1 MRAKDKGT
9 FAESH
14 VVKHLVGSGIFP
26 DAHRSALAGSAD
38 IGDIIGCR
46 DFTIQV
52 KNCATMQ
59 IPAWLRATEEQRSRH
74 GEPYGV
80 LVIKRLGSGVR
91 SIGDWHVVMLGEP
104 WKQLWREA
112 GKPVINMWFAKK
124 NTMEALN
131 WRGLG
136 NDVVR
141 VEFRGGI
148 TVADN
153 DQFRVMTMDGWL
165 NLARRR
171 TGAPESPTENYIN
184 NPKYPFLREVQQ

>member
-26 DAHRSALAGSAD
+26 GAHRSALAGSAD

-46 DFTIQV
+46 DYTIQV

-59 IPAWLRATEEQRSRH
+59 IPAWLRATEEQRTRH

-80 LVIKRLGSGVR
+80 LVVKRLGSGVR
-91 SIGDWHVVMLGEP
+91 SIGNWHVIMLSEP

-112 GKPVINMWFAKK
+112 GKPAINMWFAGKD
-124 NTMEALN
+124 TMRALN
-131 WRGLG
+131 WVNLGL
-136 NDVVR
+136 DTVR
-141 VEFRGGI
+141 VEFRGDI
-148 TVADN
+148 AVADN
-153 DQFRVMTMDGWL
+153 TQFRVMTVDGWL

-171 TGAPESPTENYIN
+171 TGAPETASTQYID
-184 NPKYPFLREVQQ
+184 NPKHPFLREVAT